1 MKYRK
6 FGLIPLLFLCT
17 YLCYG
22 QEKVSPKTREVV
34 SINIPKEKFHLYL
47 LIGQSNMAGRGTVE
61 PQDTLGNSRIL
72 RLNREGDWEI
82 AKDPIHFD
90 KSVAGV
96 GPGLSFAREMLK
108 TADKDIV
115 IGLIPCAAGGSSI
128 DIWLQDRFWEQTK
141 SYPYNNTILRTKLA
155 LKDGILKGILWHQGE
170 ADSSPQKRELY
181 AQKCIQ
187 LIKKIRYLFNCPD
200 VPFIAG
206 ELPSFN
212 KNAKDFNPRL
222 YEIKQHTTNFD
233 VVPGDAFTSLPDNVH
248 LDAQSARE
256 LGKRYANKM
265 KNINKYEK

>member
-1 MKYRK
+1 M
-6 FGLIPLLFLCT
+6 
-17 YLCYG
+17 
-22 QEKVSPKTREVV
+22 
-34 SINIPKEKFHLYL
+34 
-47 LIGQSNMAGRGTVE
+47 E
-61 PQDTLGNSRIL
+61 PQDTLGNSKIL
-72 RLNREGDWEI
+72 CLNRDGDWEI

-90 KSVAGV
+90 KPVAGV

-141 SYPYNNTILRTKLA
+141 TYPYNNTILRTKLA
-155 LKDGILKGILWHQGE
+155 LKDGTLKGILWHQGE

-181 AQKCIQ
+181 VQKCTQ
-187 LIKKIRYLFNCPD
+187 LIKKIRYFFKCLD

-222 YEIKQHTTNFD
+222 YEIKKHTINFD
-233 VVPGDAFTSLPDNVH
+233 IVPSDAFTSLPDNVH

-265 KNINKYEK
+265 KNMNRHEK